1 VINTPEPLDFQRFGR
16 VDQRWEILVIRVGVA
31 LLPEVDP
38 ARDDRWARAEE
49 LGFAHA
55 WCFDHLAWRSLADS
69 DWHATVPT
77 LAAAAM
83 HTSTVSIGTFVAS
96 PNFRHPV
103 PFAKDLMT
111 LDVMSRGRLI
121 AAIGAGAPGFDA
133 AMLGGPELSP
143 TQRHARFEEF
153 VTLLDVVL
161 RERRSNWDGTYF
173 RALEARSIPG
183 PVQQP
188 RPPFVIAANGPR
200 GMRLALRNE
209 GWATMGF
216 ADHGAEPEAW
226 WRGVAQAVARFDE
239 LAEQAGGA
247 GENFARYLDLMALA
261 APMGTAEKLLDD
273 AGRAAEL
280 GFTDIVVPWPR
291 DSDPF
296 AGSLAAIEE
305 FADGLTAGAVT

>member
-1 VINTPEPLDFQRFGR
+1 
-16 VDQRWEILVIRVGVA
+16 
-31 LLPEVDP
+31 LLPEIDP
-38 ARDDRWARAEE
+38 ARDERWARAEE

-83 HTSTVSIGTFVAS
+83 KTSTMSFGTFVAS

-103 PFAKDLMT
+103 PFAKELMT
-111 LDVMSRGRLI
+111 LDVMSGGRLI

-133 AMLGGPELSP
+133 AMLGCPELSP
-143 TQRHARFEEF
+143 AQRHARFEEF
-153 VTLLDVVL
+153 VAVLDIAL
-161 RERRSNWDGTYF
+161 RERRSDWDGTYF
-173 RALEARSIPG
+173 SAVEARSIPG

-200 GMRLALRNE
+200 GMRLALRHE
-209 GWATMGF
+209 GWATMGL
-216 ADHGAEPEAW
+216 AEHGADPAAW
-226 WRGVAQAVARFDE
+226 WRGVADAVARFE
-239 LAEQAGGA
+239 QLAEQVGGT
-247 GENFARYLDLMALA
+247 GKDFRRYLDLMALA
-261 APMGTAEKLLDD
+261 GPMGSAQTLRDD

-291 DSDPF
+291 ESAPF
-296 AGSLAAIEE
+296 AGSIVALEE
-305 FADGLTAGAVT
+305 FAAGLSSGALA